1 MEEETLKKEESC
13 AQLQHIYEEQL
24 QVLQAT
30 TEELDVTKS
39 TLSSTRSKLKQTRRQ
54 RDEKGHIV
62 MHQTHTEQ
70 QLAGQARDIL
80 KVADVSTDH
89 VRKLQSKLDRKRNVE
104 KENELVNHQF
114 RQGFAQ
120 SIKLMEDSLTRFAQD
135 HSKFMTDLSSNY
147 GSLMAKQSR
156 DLSSLSELMSTLV
169 KSQSQFAEGLGKTA
183 TENTHSTQDFI
194 KSFLGTTRTE
204 VSAQAATQHQFLVD
218 QFLPLC
224 LTLPP
229 GHRLYVDLAGQLLSE
244 GQLVRGSR
252 GPG

>member
-1 MEEETLKKEESC
+1 
-13 AQLQHIYEEQL
+13 
-24 QVLQAT
+24 
-30 TEELDVTKS
+30 VTKS

-147 GSLMAKQSR
+147 G
-156 DLSSLSELMSTLV
+156 TPTIH
-169 KSQSQFAEGLGKTA
+169 F
-183 TENTHSTQDFI
+183 
-194 KSFLGTTRTE
+194 
-204 VSAQAATQHQFLVD
+204 
-218 QFLPLC
+218 
-224 LTLPP
+224 
-229 GHRLYVDLAGQLLSE
+229 
-244 GQLVRGSR
+244 
-252 GPG
+252 